1 MCRVTILFFLQEEI
15 KKRRKDELK
24 ERRKRLAEEDKSK
37 RIKLEAAADEEGRE
51 KG

>member
-1 MCRVTILFFLQEEI
+1 MTDDCVQEEL

-37 RIKLEAAADEEGRE
+37 RVKLETAVAGGEVE